1 MAAPLQEGNMYN
13 DILVPTD
20 GSQGANAALE
30 HGIEI
35 ASQWDA
41 TLHTLYV
48 ADTRLARS
56 GPLLET
62 LREEGRK
69 AVRDVE
75 LTGTRA
81 GLTVVTETV
90 EGSPHEEILDY
101 VTEHGIDMIIMGTH
115 GRTGLDRLVM
125 GSVAE
130 RVVRRSP
137 VPVLTVRGEEQD

>member
-1 MAAPLQEGNMYN
+1 MYD

-20 GSQGANAALE
+20 GSHGANAALE

-41 TLHTLYV
+41 TLHALYV
-48 ADTRLARS
+48 VDTRVARS

-62 LREEGRK
+62 LRDEGRQ

-75 LTGTRA
+75 VAGTQA
-81 GLTVVTETV
+81 GLTVVTEIP
-90 EGSPHEEILDY
+90 EGNPHEEILAY
-101 VTEHGIDMIIMGTH
+101 VSEHGIDMVIMGTH
-115 GRTGLDRLVM
+115 GRTGLDRVVM

-137 VPVLTVRGEEQD
+137 IPVLTVRGEEQD

>member
-1 MAAPLQEGNMYN
+1 MYN

-35 ASQWDA
+35 ASKWDA

-48 ADTRLARS
+48 VDTRLARS

-69 AVRDVE
+69 AVRAVE
-75 LTGTRA
+75 VTGTQA
-81 GLTVVTETV
+81 GLTVVTEIV
-90 EGSPHEEILDY
+90 EGDPHEEILDY
-101 VTEHGIDMIIMGTH
+101 VTEHGIDMVIMGTR
-115 GRTGLDRLVM
+115 GRTGLDRVVM

>member
-1 MAAPLQEGNMYN
+1 MYY

-20 GSQGANAALE
+20 GSQGAKAALE

-48 ADTRLARS
+48 ADSRLARS

-62 LREEGRK
+62 LRKEGRK

-75 LTGTRA
+75 VTGTQA
-81 GLTVVTETV
+81 GLTVVTEIV
-90 EGSPHEEILDY
+90 EGNPHKEILDY
-101 VTEHGIDMIIMGTH
+101 VIEHGIDMVIIGTH
-115 GRTGLDRLVM
+115 GRTGLDRVVM

>member
-1 MAAPLQEGNMYN
+1 MY
-13 DILVPTD
+13 DKILVPTD
-20 GSQGANAALE
+20 GSQGAKAALK

-35 ASQWDA
+35 ASQWEA

-48 ADTRLARS
+48 LDTRLARS

-62 LREEGRK
+62 LRDEGRK

-75 LTGTRA
+75 VAGTQA
-81 GLTVVTETV
+81 GLTVMTEIV
-90 EGSPHEEILDY
+90 EGNPHEEILDY
-101 VTEHGIDMIIMGTH
+101 VTEHGIDMVIMGTH
-115 GRTGLDRLVM
+115 GRTGLDRVVM

>member
-1 MAAPLQEGNMYN
+1 MYN
-13 DILVPTD
+13 GILVPTD
-20 GSQGANAALE
+20 GSRGAKAALK

-48 ADTRLARS
+48 VDTRLARS

-62 LREEGRK
+62 LQDEGRQ

-75 LTGTRA
+75 VAGTQA

-90 EGSPHEEILDY
+90 EGNPHEEILEY
-101 VTEHGIDMIIMGTH
+101 VSEHDIGMVVMGTH
-115 GRTGLDRLVM
+115 GRTGIDRVVM

-130 RVVRRSP
+130 RVVRRLP
-137 VPVLTVRGEEQD
+137 VPVLTVRGEEQS

>member
-1 MAAPLQEGNMYN
+1 MYN

-35 ASQWDA
+35 ASKWDA

-48 ADTRLARS
+48 VDTRLART

-62 LREEGRK
+62 LRDEGRG
-69 AVRDVE
+69 AVRDVQV
-75 LTGTRA
+75 TGTQA
-81 GLTVVTETV
+81 GLTVVTEIA
-90 EGSPHEEILDY
+90 EGNPHEEILDY
-101 VTEHGIDMIIMGTH
+101 VSEHGIDMVIMGTH
-115 GRTGLDRLVM
+115 GRTGIDRVVM

-137 VPVLTVRGEEQD
+137 VPVLTVRGVEQD

>member
-1 MAAPLQEGNMYN
+1 MYD

-20 GSQGANAALE
+20 GSYGANAALE

-41 TLHTLYV
+41 TLHALYV
-48 ADTRLARS
+48 VDTRLARS

-62 LREEGRK
+62 LRDEGRQ

-75 LTGTRA
+75 VAGTQA
-81 GLTVVTETV
+81 GLTVVTEIA
-90 EGSPHEEILDY
+90 EGNPHEEILSY
-101 VTEHGIDMIIMGTH
+101 VSEHGIDMVIMGTH
-115 GRTGLDRLVM
+115 GRTGLDRVVM

-137 VPVLTVRGEEQD
+137 VPVLTVRGEE

>member
-1 MAAPLQEGNMYN
+1 MYD

-20 GSQGANAALE
+20 GSRGAKPALE
-30 HGIEI
+30 HGVEI

-41 TLHTLYV
+41 TLHALYV
-48 ADTRLARS
+48 VDTRLARS

-62 LREEGRK
+62 LRDEGRG

-75 LTGTRA
+75 VAGTQA
-81 GLTVVTETV
+81 GLTVVTEV
-90 EGSPHEEILDY
+90 IEGNPHEEILDY
-101 VTEHGIDMIIMGTH
+101 VSEHGIDMVVMGTH
-115 GRTGLDRLVM
+115 GRTGLDRVVM

-137 VPVLTVRGEEQD
+137 VPVLTVRGVEQD

>member
-1 MAAPLQEGNMYN
+1 MYD
-13 DILVPTD
+13 DILIPTD
-20 GSQGANAALE
+20 GSHGANAALE

-41 TLHTLYV
+41 TLHALYV
-48 ADTRLARS
+48 VDTRVARS

-62 LREEGRK
+62 LRDEGQR
-69 AVRDVE
+69 AVREVE
-75 LTGTRA
+75 VAGTQA
-81 GLTVVTETV
+81 GLTVVTEIS
-90 EGSPHEEILDY
+90 EGNPHEEILVY
-101 VTEHGIDMIIMGTH
+101 VSEHGIDMIIMGTH
-115 GRTGLDRLVM
+115 GRTGIDRVVM